1 MAGAEG
7 HDDEAQPSDGPSRT
21 EFHFL
26 YGAEYAQKRDQ
37 FRGMIPDELRLRLP
51 LVESM
56 EGTYRVAVD
65 ENHGYDR
72 ARFVRLYA
80 ELRRRGVLRPFSESE
95 KDAVRELEALGHQLG
110 GSDSEFDAIDL
121 GRLREVYPPASTD
134 PMV

>member
-1 MAGAEG
+1 MAR
-7 HDDEAQPSDGPSRT
+7 PSDGLSRT
-21 EFHFL
+21 EFYFL

-56 EGTYRVAVD
+56 EGTFRVAVD

-80 ELRRRGVLRPFSESE
+80 
-95 KDAVRELEALGHQLG
+95 
-110 GSDSEFDAIDL
+110 
-121 GRLREVYPPASTD
+121 
-134 PMV
+134 